1 LTGHSHDYKR
11 NGTSTLFAAFEVATG
26 KVTAAHKTRRR
37 RIEFVASICSLSVH
51 EGDGI
56 FRSASM
62 HNAPAAVVELRRKQ
76 PLMRPSGLARLATT
90 KESFQLLDAN
100 TNSQSTRNGEPLF
113 SFEHC
118 DLLKWLEES

>member
-1 LTGHSHDYKR
+1 M
-11 NGTSTLFAAFEVATG
+11 
-26 KVTAAHKTRRR
+26 
-37 RIEFVASICSLSVH
+37 CSLSLH

-100 TNSQSTRNGEPLF
+100 TNSQSTRNGEPQ
-113 SFEHC
+113 
-118 DLLKWLEES
+118 DLASSIATSELLPHAISRHARRQGISGEYDPREALS